1 MFPHSIIMA
10 VNIGLAKRSAKDTL
24 ARATYNDFTSNDAR
38 NFEKAEKAKFDDTV
52 GSETP
57 NTKKVALRMARCPR
71 KIYWNWQIKSTNSV
85 MKEVKIEYNDV
96 LPTFCCGLT
105 AFSYLLQLDSR
116 YYGPV
121 NSCGLTAF
129 SYLLQHRFEM
139 SSTTM
144 MLRLDRI
151 F

>member
-71 KIYWNWQIKSTNSV
+71 KIYWNWQIKSTNSI
-85 MKEVKIEYNDV
+85 MKEVKIKYNKIL
-96 LPTFCCGLT
+96 LPFCCGLT
-105 AFSYLLQLDSR
+105 AFSNLLQRMSGFPPLPTR
-116 YYGPV
+116 
-121 NSCGLTAF
+121 CGLTAF
-129 SYLLQHRFEM
+129 SNLLQPI
-139 SSTTM
+139 ST
-144 MLRLDRI
+144 
-151 F
+151 

>member
-24 ARATYNDFTSNDAR
+24 ARATYNDFTSNDAG

-71 KIYWNWQIKSTNSV
+71 KIYWNWQIKSTNSI
-85 MKEVKIEYNDV
+85 MKEVKIEYNKIL
-96 LPTFCCGLT
+96 LPFCCGLT
-105 AFSYLLQLDSR
+105 AFSNLLQLKLWK
-116 YYGPV
+116 GH
-121 NSCGLTAF
+121 AA
-129 SYLLQHRFEM
+129 
-139 SSTTM
+139 
-144 MLRLDRI
+144 
-151 F
+151 

>member
-1 MFPHSIIMA
+1 MFPHSIITA

-71 KIYWNWQIKSTNSV
+71 KIYWNWQIKPTNSI
-85 MKEVKIEYNDV
+85 MKEVKIEYNKI
-96 LPTFCCGLT
+96 LPTFYCGLT
-105 AFSYLLQLDSR
+105 AFSNLLQPL
-116 YYGPV
+116 GGNAPLV
-121 NSCGLTAF
+121 FGCGLTPF
-129 SYLLQHRFEM
+129 SNLLQPV
-139 SSTTM
+139 SSKISRVSE
-144 MLRLDRI
+144 LWLDRI